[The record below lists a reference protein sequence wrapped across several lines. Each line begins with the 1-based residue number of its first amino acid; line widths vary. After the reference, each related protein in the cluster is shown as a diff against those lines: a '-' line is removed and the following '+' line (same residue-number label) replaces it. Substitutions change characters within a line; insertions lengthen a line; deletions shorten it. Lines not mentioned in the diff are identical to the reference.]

1 MDGMKLNF
9 GEAGMHGDLVCA
21 LFAPFFP
28 KHPNKAN
35 ATHDPPTQPH
45 VLLSATRRLLQ
56 HPCTEIYQGNGMPQ
70 QSLTARK
77 ICAALLSTSMYW

>member
-1 MDGMKLNF
+1 MDGMKPNF

-45 VLLSATRRLLQ
+45 ALRYIKAMGCLSSPLPPGRSVRR
-56 HPCTEIYQGNGMPQ
+56 C
-70 QSLTARK
+70 
-77 ICAALLSTSMYW
+77 